1 MRKHKDRKHAQWSAS
16 ATERNWLCPGNLALG
31 EDIVKPP
38 TSRAA
43 DWGTA
48 CHTVSERL
56 VRKEAITIGDEI
68 ETDRHIFH
76 VDQEMMDC
84 AWVYV
89 DYIRERMKAGF
100 NLFAVEV
107 QFTLNDM
114 PMDVGG
120 IADAVLHNPHS
131 KILEIV
137 DLKTGKGK
145 WVDAIGNPQ
154 ERLYA
159 LGVVANI
166 NLNGMPVRQV
176 MTTIVQPRYGDSP
189 VRSETFHITDL
200 MDWAIDLVPRVTL
213 AAEALKT
220 YSQAKLNT
228 VTLDEWCTTYLI
240 PGEVQ
245 CTFCACAGG
254 CPALRERALELAT
267 DGERFK
273 SNVFSENSVE
283 QVEDDLD
290 AMEQLENWIRERRAL
305 AHEMAVQGV
314 RFDHHVL
321 VEKIGHRKFVGNGEA
336 AIVAAIRERIPISD
350 EQLFDSK
357 LKSPAGLEKA
367 IGKKAVAS
375 HLDDLIIR
383 PVTGTDL
390 IKTTHTG
397 RTAATTVADLLE
409 ELE

>member
-1 MRKHKDRKHAQWSAS
+1 
-16 ATERNWLCPGNLALG
+16 
-31 EDIVKPP
+31 
-38 TSRAA
+38 
-43 DWGTA
+43 
-48 CHTVSERL
+48 
-56 VRKEAITIGDEI
+56 
-68 ETDRHIFH
+68 
-76 VDQEMMDC
+76 
-84 AWVYV
+84 
-89 DYIRERMKAGF
+89 
-100 NLFAVEV
+100 
-107 QFTLNDM
+107 
-114 PMDVGG
+114 
-120 IADAVLHNPHS
+120 
-131 KILEIV
+131 
-137 DLKTGKGK
+137 
-145 WVDAIGNPQ
+145 
-154 ERLYA
+154 
-159 LGVVANI
+159 
-166 NLNGMPVRQV
+166 
-176 MTTIVQPRYGDSP
+176 MTTIVQPRYGDAP
-189 VRSETFHITDL
+189 VRSDIFHIADL
-200 MDWAIDLVPRVTL
+200 MDWTIDLVPRVTL

-220 YSQAKLNT
+220 YPQAKLNT
-228 VTLDEWCTTYLI
+228 VTLDEWCTTYLV

-245 CTFCACAGG
+245 CTFCSCAGG

-314 RFDHHVL
+314 KFDHHVL

-375 HLDDLIIR
+375 HLDDLIVR